1 MMSPGKR
8 MRVLIADDEPLGR
21 ERIESL
27 LALHDDIEVVAS
39 VDDGGKAVDAIRRLR
54 PDIAFLDFQMPGRTG
69 FDVVREV
76 GANDMPVTIFVTA
89 YDQHALGAFELH
101 ALDYL
106 VKPFDDDR
114 FEEALRRARRAVE
127 LEEVDRLRGQLLAAL
142 QGGAPLATTSAPAPA
157 PTPEYLQRIPV
168 ESKGK
173 VRVVPV
179 AEIDYIVAAGVY
191 AELHVGDRRYIVRES
206 MQTLEDRLDPKV
218 FMRIHRSA
226 IVRIALVDVFLR
238 GEGGDYEV
246 QLKNGVRLRVSR
258 ARREALEQHLGLNG

>member
-1 MMSPGKR
+1 
-8 MRVLIADDEPLGR
+8 
-21 ERIESL
+21 
-27 LALHDDIEVVAS
+27 
-39 VDDGGKAVDAIRRLR
+39 
-54 PDIAFLDFQMPGRTG
+54 MP
-69 FDVVREV
+69 
-76 GANDMPVTIFVTA
+76 ATIFVTA

-106 VKPFDDDR
+106 VKPFDDER

-142 QGGAPLATTSAPAPA
+142 QGGGAAAPAPPSPRPPEA
-157 PTPEYLQRIPV
+157 EYLQRIPV
-168 ESKGK
+168 ESKGR

-206 MQTLEDRLDPKV
+206 MQTLEERLDPDV
-218 FMRIHRSA
+218 FMRIHRSV

-258 ARREALEQHLGLNG
+258 ARREALEQRLGLNG

>member
-1 MMSPGKR
+1 MASAAKR
-8 MRVLIADDEPLGR
+8 LRVLIADDEPLGR
-21 ERIESL
+21 ERIESML
-27 LALHDDIEVVAS
+27 GAHDDVEVVAS
-39 VDDGGKAVDAIRRLR
+39 VDDGAKAVDAIRRLR

-76 GANDMPVTIFVTA
+76 GPNEMPVTIFVTA

-114 FEEALRRARRAVE
+114 FEETLRRARRAVE

-142 QGGAPLATTSAPAPA
+142 QGGAPIATTPAPAPA
-157 PTPEYLQRIPV
+157 LAPEYLQRIPV

-173 VRVVPV
+173 VRVVSV

-206 MQTLEDRLDPKV
+206 MQTLEERLDPDV

>member
-1 MMSPGKR
+1 MSPDAKR
-8 MRVLIADDEPLGR
+8 LRVLIADDEPLGR
-21 ERIESL
+21 ERIAAL
-27 LALHDDIEVVAS
+27 LAAHDDVEVVAA
-39 VDDGGKAVDAIRRLR
+39 VDDGTKAVEAIRTLR
-54 PDIAFLDFQMPGRTG
+54 PDVAFLDFQMPGRTG
-69 FDVVREV
+69 FDVVREI
-76 GANDMPVTIFVTA
+76 GADRMPVTIFVTA
-89 YDQHALGAFELH
+89 YDEHALGAFELH

-127 LEEVDRLRGQLLAAL
+127 LEQVDRLRGQLLAAL
-142 QGGAPLATTSAPAPA
+142 QGSSTPLSAVAPAPA
-157 PTPEYLQRIPV
+157 PATDYLQRIPV

-179 AEIDYIVAAGVY
+179 NEIDYIMAAGVY
-191 AELHVGDRRYIVRES
+191 AELYVGDRRYIVRES
-206 MQTLEDRLDPKV
+206 MQALEDRLDPNV
-218 FMRIHRSA
+218 FMRIHRSV

-258 ARREALEQHLGLNG
+258 ARREALEERLGVNG